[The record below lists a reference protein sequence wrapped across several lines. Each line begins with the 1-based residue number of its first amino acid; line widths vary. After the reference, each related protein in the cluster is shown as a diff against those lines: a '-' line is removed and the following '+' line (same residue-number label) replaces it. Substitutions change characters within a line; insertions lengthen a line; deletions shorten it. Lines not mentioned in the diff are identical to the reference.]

1 MSATAMY
8 RALVDAGANE
18 DLAKDAVE
26 NVVYAPEAAT
36 KSDVAELR
44 AATSVG
50 LAEHREATKSD
61 IAEFRAEMAEFR
73 AEMAEFKTEIRSDLS
88 ALRVDME
95 RGFRGMT
102 WRFVGLLLATQTL
115 LFAALRMTGTG

>member
-18 DLAKDAVE
+18 NLAKDAVE

-36 KSDVAELR
+36 RSDIAEFR
-44 AATSVG
+44 AATKID
-50 LAEHREATKSD
+50 LAEHREATRSD
-61 IAEFRAEMAEFR
+61 IAELRV
-73 AEMAEFKTEIRSDLS
+73 EMAEFKTEIRSDLS

-95 RGFRGMT
+95 LGFRAMT
-102 WRFVGLLLATQTL
+102 WRFVGLLIATQTL
-115 LFAALRMTGTG
+115 LFAALRMTGTA